1 MIILRIFATFG
12 LVLLIALL
20 GLAVYLAQQPAPI
33 GTPVVAQV
41 AALPRVSPTMTATM
55 LPPSATPLPLSNAL
69 GWFPGSVVEPSPT
82 PTVTPSITPTN
93 TPGPRSSAGPPIDS
107 QSFSA
112 SFSPGGGAFM
122 HNVRTALDANNGAL
136 RYVVVAPGETFS
148 FNSQLGP
155 RPYLLP
161 WKNVYVNLGSVQP
174 PADRLRIIPVRY
186 NPVEAAPLEMNA
198 DVANLQVTPPA
209 QPWVVGT
216 RQPVATPQ
224 SPQPPQPQ
232 PTLKVGPPLRLDPG
246 NPAQPAPPRPT
257 VYILPEIPAAPVPV
271 EEPTEEPTAEP
282 PPTPVPMVPVL
293 GGGVC
298 DLASRYVVAA
308 RPLLPDA
315 AFTFKLHPNGLGG
328 VRYQDAVSIWF
339 DGTPAELDL
348 HITNTTEHWLVFRGD
363 IQEGEVTITA
373 TLQGPPEEMDINT
386 LETTETIQA
395 AEMTTTATVEIS
407 PTAVNG
413 PTATATVI
421 KIQSSQ

>member
-1 MIILRIFATFG
+1 MIILRIFATLG
-12 LVLLIALL
+12 LVLLISLM
-20 GLAVYLAQQPAPI
+20 GLAVYLVQQPPPAK
-33 GTPVVAQV
+33 TPMMQV
-41 AALPRVSPTMTATM
+41 AALPGVSPTVTATM
-55 LPPSATPLPLSNAL
+55 LPPSPTPPPLSNAM

-82 PTVTPSITPTN
+82 PTMTPSITPTD
-93 TPGPRSSAGPPIDS
+93 TPGPRPSAGPMIEL
-107 QSFSA
+107 QRFSA

-122 HNVRTALDANNGAL
+122 HNVRTALEANEGAL

-174 PADRLRIIPVRY
+174 PADDLRIIPVRY
-186 NPVEAAPLEMNA
+186 NPAEAAPLDVNA
-198 DVANLQVTPPA
+198 AVANQQVTPPA

-216 RQPVATPQ
+216 RQPVATPP
-224 SPQPPQPQ
+224 PQPPQ
-232 PTLKVGPPLRLDPG
+232 PTLKVGPPLRLNPG
-246 NPAQPAPPRPT
+246 NPAQPAQPRPT
-257 VYILPEIPAAPVPV
+257 VYILPEIPAAPVPE
-271 EEPTEEPTAEP
+271 EEPTEVPTAEP
-282 PPTPVPMVPVL
+282 PPQPVPMVPVL

-308 RPLLPDA
+308 RPLLPDE
-315 AFTFKLHPNGLGG
+315 AFEFKLHPNGLGG

-348 HITNTTEHWLVFRGD
+348 RITNTTEHWLVFRGD
-363 IQEGEVTITA
+363 IQDGEVTITA
-373 TLQGPPEEMDINT
+373 TLQSPPEDVVIDIDA
-386 LETTETIQA
+386 EA
-395 AEMTTTATVEIS
+395 ADMTTTATVEIS

-421 KIQSSQ
+421 KIQGSQ

>member
-1 MIILRIFATFG
+1 MIILRIFATLG
-12 LVLLIALL
+12 LILLISLM
-20 GLAVYLAQQPAPI
+20 GLAVYLVQQPPPAK
-33 GTPVVAQV
+33 TPMMQV
-41 AALPRVSPTMTATM
+41 AALPGDSPTVTATM
-55 LPPSATPLPLSNAL
+55 LPPSPTPPPLSNAM

-82 PTVTPSITPTN
+82 PTMTPSITPTD
-93 TPGPRSSAGPPIDS
+93 TPGPRPSAGPMIEL
-107 QSFSA
+107 QRFSA

-122 HNVRTALDANNGAL
+122 HNVRTALEANDGAL

-174 PADRLRIIPVRY
+174 PADDLRIIPVRY
-186 NPVEAAPLEMNA
+186 NPAEAAPLDVNA
-198 DVANLQVTPPA
+198 AVANQQVTPPA

-216 RQPVATPQ
+216 RQPVATPP
-224 SPQPPQPQ
+224 PQPPQ
-232 PTLKVGPPLRLDPG
+232 PTLKVGPPLRLNPG
-246 NPAQPAPPRPT
+246 NPAQPAQPRPT
-257 VYILPEIPAAPVPV
+257 VYILPEIPAAPVPE
-271 EEPTEEPTAEP
+271 EEPTEVPTAEP
-282 PPTPVPMVPVL
+282 PPQPVPMVPVL

-308 RPLLPDA
+308 RPLLPDE

-348 HITNTTEHWLVFRGD
+348 RITNTTEHWLVFRGD
-363 IQEGEVTITA
+363 IQDGEVTITA
-373 TLQGPPEEMDINT
+373 TLQSPPEDVVIDIDA
-386 LETTETIQA
+386 EA
-395 AEMTTTATVEIS
+395 ADMTTTATVEIS

-421 KIQSSQ
+421 KIQGSQ